1 MLPAWNALL
10 VEWLGPVGYACA
22 ALIRAVMPL
31 TERHL
36 SRNSH

>member
-10 VEWLGPVGYACA
+10 VERLGPVGYACT
-22 ALIRAVMPL
+22 ALIRAVMLL

-36 SRNSH
+36 HRDSH